1 MQFDHTCIP
10 RRAGLTKEAT
20 MPDKA
25 KFWDGT
31 AEKYSKQPIANQKAY
46 EIKLDLT
53 REYFTSDSQVLEFG
67 CGTGSTAIL
76 HAPFVKHIDA
86 IDVSPEMI
94 RIAKEKLGPAGVQ
107 NVTFSV
113 ADMDGFQ
120 AAPESYDA
128 ALGLNILHLLDD
140 RMTAMREVYKAL
152 KPGGHFISST
162 ACLREKFL
170 FTVMDPLFP
179 LMHALGQWPKVYRF
193 SADRLQ
199 RDMEQIGFKTV
210 HYWQPDNGMA
220 VFMVGQKPE

>member
-1 MQFDHTCIP
+1 
-10 RRAGLTKEAT
+10 

-46 EIKLDLT
+46 EVKLDLT
-53 REYFTSDSQVLEFG
+53 REYFTPDSQVLEFG

-76 HAPFVKHIDA
+76 HAPYVKHIDA
-86 IDVSPEMI
+86 IDVSAEMI
-94 RIAKEKLGPAGVQ
+94 RIAKAKLDPAGVQ
-107 NVTFSV
+107 NVSFRV

-140 RMTAMREVYKAL
+140 RMSAMREVYKAL

-162 ACLREKFL
+162 ACLREKLL
-170 FTVMDPLFP
+170 FTLMDPLFP
-179 LMHALGQWPKVYRF
+179 LMHALGQWPKVYRL
-193 SADRLQ
+193 SASQLQ
-199 RDMEQIGFKTV
+199 RDMEEVGFKTV
-210 HYWQPDNGMA
+210 HYWQPGNGP
-220 VFMVGQKPE
+220 VLFIVGQKPE

>member
-1 MQFDHTCIP
+1 
-10 RRAGLTKEAT
+10 

-53 REYFTSDSQVLEFG
+53 REYFTPDSQVLEFG

-86 IDVSPEMI
+86 IDVSQEMI
-94 RIAKEKLGPAGVQ
+94 RIAKDKLEPAGVQ
-107 NVTFSV
+107 NVTFRV

-120 AAPESYDA
+120 ATPESYDA
-128 ALGLNILHLLDD
+128 VLGLNILHLLDD
-140 RMTAMREVYKAL
+140 RMAAMREVCKAL

-162 ACLREKFL
+162 ACLREKLL
-170 FTVMDPLFP
+170 FTLIDPLFP
-179 LMHALGQWPKVYRF
+179 LMHALGQWPKVYRL
-193 SADRLQ
+193 SASRIQ
-199 RDMEQIGFKTV
+199 RDMEEIGFKTV
-210 HYWQPDNGMA
+210 HYWQPDNGIG